1 MYKYVYIYIY
11 ALRLEGLI
19 NVNEH
24 LTGEIHKSEVLGNTL
39 LGIKAYNMYQSLT
52 KTHKTKQN
60 SAIKELLAAFLLT
73 IKMCIGFT
81 ADFIWLLFVRF
92 TSQMF
97 SWGDESLKDETCLSL
112 TMYTFVFV
120 SLSIYIYTFLVILAW
135 AFQLIHMT
143 YDIFLLGPLNQYVF
157 RVSEPPRFKWC
168 HMFAKASFEIFDK
181 NVS

>member
-1 MYKYVYIYIY
+1 MYQLCVPLCKMSNHNLFKETFYVQICIYIYIY

-81 ADFIWLLFVRF
+81 ADFI
-92 TSQMF
+92 
-97 SWGDESLKDETCLSL
+97 
-112 TMYTFVFV
+112 
-120 SLSIYIYTFLVILAW
+120 
-135 AFQLIHMT
+135 
-143 YDIFLLGPLNQYVF
+143 
-157 RVSEPPRFKWC
+157 
-168 HMFAKASFEIFDK
+168 
-181 NVS
+181 